1 LEWVALAFAVPVLLL
16 AALAL
21 AARLLPVHQLSRRSR
36 DLPQRAD
43 QVWRV
48 LTDFEA
54 YPQWRRQVRSI
65 MRVPSAP
72 HEELWRE
79 SYGNTGL
86 TLRTEIEDHGR
97 VLLRHVVGNKL
108 EFGGVWRFE
117 LTLLRNGGTRL
128 AIIEAAE
135 YYRPLHRLVARY
147 ITGEGRNID
156 RYLADL
162 ARELQRQEPHQVHRA
177 ALA

>member
-1 LEWVALAFAVPVLLL
+1 MQWVALAIAVPVLLL
-16 AALAL
+16 AGVAL
-21 AARLLPVHQLSRRSR
+21 AAWLLPVHQLSRRSR
-36 DLPQRAD
+36 DLAQRPD
-43 QVWRV
+43 QVWQV

-65 MRVPSAP
+65 TRVPSAP
-72 HEELWRE
+72 HQELWRE
-79 SYGNTGL
+79 SYGGTGL
-86 TLRTEIEDHGR
+86 TLRTEVEDHGR

-117 LTLLRNGGTRL
+117 LTPLHNGGTRL
-128 AIIEAAE
+128 AVIEAAE

-147 ITGEGRNID
+147 VTGEGRNID
-156 RYLADL
+156 LFLADL
-162 ARELQRQEPHQVHRA
+162 ARELQRREPHGLPHT

>member
-1 LEWVALAFAVPVLLL
+1 MEWVALAIALPVLLL
-16 AALAL
+16 AGIAL
-21 AARLLPVHQLSRRSR
+21 AAWLLPVHQISRRSR
-36 DLPQRAD
+36 DLPQTPAEVW
-43 QVWRV
+43 QV
-48 LTDFEA
+48 LMDFEA

-79 SYGNTGL
+79 SYGASGL
-86 TLRTEIEDHGR
+86 TLRTEVEEHGR

-117 LTLLRNGGTRL
+117 LTALRSGSTRL

-156 RYLADL
+156 LYLADL
-162 ARELQRQEPHQVHRA
+162 ARELQRQEPRRLGQA

>member
-1 LEWVALAFAVPVLLL
+1 MEWVALAFVLPVLLL

-21 AARLLPVHQLSRRSR
+21 AAWLLPVHQLSRRSR

-43 QVWRV
+43 EVWQV

-54 YPQWRRQVRSI
+54 YPSWRRQVRTV

-79 SYGNTGL
+79 NYGNTGV
-86 TLRTEIEDHGR
+86 TLRTEVEDHGR
-97 VLLRHVVGNKL
+97 ILLRHVVGNKL

-117 LTLLRNGGTRL
+117 LTPLRSGGTRL

-135 YYRPLHRLVARY
+135 YYRPLQRLMARY
-147 ITGEGRNID
+147 VTGEGRNID
-156 RYLADL
+156 LYLADL
-162 ARELQRQEPHQVHRA
+162 ARELQRQDPHRLARH

>member
-1 LEWVALAFAVPVLLL
+1 LEWVALAIALPVLLL
-16 AALAL
+16 AGVAL
-21 AARLLPVHQLSRRSR
+21 AAWLLPVHQISRRSR
-36 DLPQRAD
+36 DLPQTPAEVW
-43 QVWRV
+43 QV
-48 LTDFEA
+48 LMDFEA

-79 SYGNTGL
+79 SYGASGL
-86 TLRTEIEDHGR
+86 TLRTEVEEHGR

-117 LTLLRNGGTRL
+117 LTPLRSGGTRL

-156 RYLADL
+156 LYLADL
-162 ARELQRQEPHQVHRA
+162 ARELQRQEPRRLGQA

>member
-1 LEWVALAFAVPVLLL
+1 LEWVALAFAVPILL
-16 AALAL
+16 AAGLAL
-21 AARLLPVHQLSRRSR
+21 AAWLLPVHHLSRRSR
-36 DLPQRAD
+36 DLAQPPD
-43 QVWRV
+43 QVWQV
-48 LTDFEA
+48 LTDFQA

-72 HEELWRE
+72 PEELWRE
-79 SYGNTGL
+79 SYGSTGL
-86 TLRTEIEDHGR
+86 TLRTEVEDHGR

-117 LTLLRNGGTRL
+117 LTPLRNGGTRL
-128 AIIEAAE
+128 AIVEAAE

-147 ITGEGRNID
+147 ITGEGRNIELF
-156 RYLADL
+156 LADL
-162 ARELQRQEPHQVHRA
+162 AREVQRQEPHRLVRH